1 MNAEYSEIS
10 GVPSNNNRNVRKFL
24 NGSNKISNDENEMD
38 KSMEEN
44 ALKSQES
51 ETAHKFNLLKR
62 VISASGSQYRER
74 GSHKRDRG
82 KSAPVVQNE
91 EEKASS
97 VNLRRGSNPVSYQRF
112 NMASNFETRD

>member
-1 MNAEYSEIS
+1 
-10 GVPSNNNRNVRKFL
+10 
-24 NGSNKISNDENEMD
+24 MD